1 MNDLHFGY
9 DRRTQ
14 EALWITLGERHWS
27 SELNVSTA
35 IPYAEMP
42 GEHDTIQSRPV
53 DRRAIIIEGDMELV
67 RELLGEEFNA
77 RLEAIHKRIN
87 KRASK

>member
-14 EALWITLGERHWS
+14 EALWTALGGSHWS

-67 RELLGEEFNA
+67 RELLGDDFND
-77 RLEAIHKRIN
+77 RMETISRRIS
-87 KRASK
+87 R